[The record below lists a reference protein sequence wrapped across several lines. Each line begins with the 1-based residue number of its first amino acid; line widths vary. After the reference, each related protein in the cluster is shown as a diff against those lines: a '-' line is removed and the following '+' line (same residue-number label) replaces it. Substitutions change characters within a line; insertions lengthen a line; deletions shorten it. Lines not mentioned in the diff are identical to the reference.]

1 MSLVSGLGEQKMK
14 GRAAKLFTFNG
25 LNREPVEEA
34 MRGYRCSGY
43 DSVNIGDTL
52 TALADLTP
60 LEYIDLDKPT
70 IAMYFRVNN
79 SPFLA

>member
-1 MSLVSGLGEQKMK
+1 MK
-14 GRAAKLFTFNG
+14 GRATKLFTFNG

-34 MRGYRCSGY
+34 FAGDVVALAGY

-52 TALADLTP
+52 TSTEDLEP
-60 LEYIDLDKPT
+60 LEYVDLDKPT

-79 SPFLA
+79 